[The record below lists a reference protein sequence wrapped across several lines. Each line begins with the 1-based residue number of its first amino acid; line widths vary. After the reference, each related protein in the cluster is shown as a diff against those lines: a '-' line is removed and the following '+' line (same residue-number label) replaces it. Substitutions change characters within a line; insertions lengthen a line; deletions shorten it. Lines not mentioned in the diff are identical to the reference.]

1 MRIAETH
8 KSENNAHYNVSK
20 QANLH
25 REVEQTRYEDTGEA
39 KNTQEKNYEQ
49 EVQKQGM
56 RNIKIYIT
64 GSKLA

>member
-8 KSENNAHYNVSK
+8 KSENNAHYYVSK

-25 REVEQTRYEDTGEA
+25 GEVEQTRYEDTGEA
-39 KNTQEKNYEQ
+39 KNTKEKNYEQ
-49 EVQKQGM
+49 EVQQGM
-56 RNIKIYIT
+56 RNIKTSIN